1 MSELLAKKKKNE
13 EKKKKTETVSPRSHP
28 SHSRDNCRKAFV
40 PKCCI
45 SVRREKKVADTHQSI
60 TAADSL
66 YAREKKKKGLIGFSL
81 RRTYLKMSP
90 DGLFC

>member
-1 MSELLAKKKKNE
+1 MSELLAKKKK
-13 EKKKKTETVSPRSHP
+13 KMKKKTETVSPRSHP

-66 YAREKKKKGLIGFSL
+66 YARGKKKKRFDWI
-81 RRTYLKMSP
+81 
-90 DGLFC
+90 LFKEDIPQNVP